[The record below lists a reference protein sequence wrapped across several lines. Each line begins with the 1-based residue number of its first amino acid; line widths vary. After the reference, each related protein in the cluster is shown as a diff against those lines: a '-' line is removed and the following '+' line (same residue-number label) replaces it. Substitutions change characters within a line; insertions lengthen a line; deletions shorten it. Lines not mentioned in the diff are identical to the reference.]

1 MQAILKNVWA
11 RSTLRMG
18 VVPWMVARA
27 WHTHH
32 MTSHCAFGMD
42 MENLAKQSVVVAGNS
57 SQDQQVENDSSEI
70 EGEEGRKLLPETAT
84 DSGKITKI
92 FFIYV
97 KSLILS

>member
-1 MQAILKNVWA
+1 
-11 RSTLRMG
+11 
-18 VVPWMVARA
+18 
-27 WHTHH
+27 

-92 FFIYV
+92 FFYICEESDLV
-97 KSLILS
+97 IVDSTNVGFVIIF